1 MANAGRN
8 TNKSQFFVTFKSCKH
23 LDKKHT
29 IFGHL
34 VGGSETLDKI
44 EQMPV
49 DKQDRPVEDLV
60 IESTSVFVDP
70 FAEVDEQLE
79 QERQKAAEE
88 AKASSGDRRKEVNK
102 GELSKKELE
111 SCKRKIGALIDLS
124 KLDKMQKE
132 ANGPSAK
139 VKRKAVGSESFGNF
153 SSW

>member
-8 TNKSQFFVTFKSCKH
+8 TNKSQFFITFKSCKH

-44 EQMPV
+44 EQMQV
-49 DKQDRPVEDLV
+49 DKHDRPVNDVL

-70 FAEVDEQLE
+70 FAEVDEKLE
-79 QERQKAAEE
+79 RERQKAAEE
-88 AKASSGDRRKEVNK
+88 ASESSRERRKRPK
-102 GELSKKELE
+102 GELSEKELE
-111 SCKRKIGALIDLS
+111 SCKKKIGALIDLS
-124 KLDKMQKE
+124 KLNKMPKE
-132 ANGPSAK
+132 SNGSAN
-139 VKRKAVGSESFGNF
+139 VKRKAVVSAFGNF